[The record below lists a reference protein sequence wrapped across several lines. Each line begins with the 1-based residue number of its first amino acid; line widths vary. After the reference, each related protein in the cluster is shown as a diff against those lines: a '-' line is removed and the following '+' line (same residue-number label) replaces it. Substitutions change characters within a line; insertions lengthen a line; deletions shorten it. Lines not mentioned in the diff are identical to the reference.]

1 MEKEKRQEKVTR
13 VKRVKGDKR
22 AKGWKG
28 LKGKDVALGNKGAE
42 RKGTTRVKGFRVPTL
57 HKRVKMQDPANSGSE
72 MHLEDANLNH
82 EP

>member
-1 MEKEKRQEKVTR
+1 MRSKRE
-13 VKRVKGDKR
+13 KR

-42 RKGTTRVKGFRVPTL
+42 TRGTTRVKGFRVPTL
-57 HKRVKMQDPANSGSE
+57 HERVKMQDPANSGSE